1 MSIVD
6 RFFEQFSDWRFV
18 DERTPQNAKYIK
30 HASVKAAIVLCNSHK
45 AIGAYSAVYLYP
57 NRIFGITPKCFDVK
71 MLLNLFEKQL
81 HLPTLFVKHCN
92 IFCAYVERIGNIY
105 INLRLNSLE

>member
-6 RFFEQFSDWRFV
+6 RFFEQFSDWCFV
-18 DERTPQNAKYIK
+18 DERAPQNAKYIK

-57 NRIFGITPKCFDVK
+57 NSIFGITPKCFDVK
-71 MLLNLFEKQL
+71 LELIPQHKANKLHELLPLNLQL
-81 HLPTLFVKHCN
+81 
-92 IFCAYVERIGNIY
+92 
-105 INLRLNSLE
+105 